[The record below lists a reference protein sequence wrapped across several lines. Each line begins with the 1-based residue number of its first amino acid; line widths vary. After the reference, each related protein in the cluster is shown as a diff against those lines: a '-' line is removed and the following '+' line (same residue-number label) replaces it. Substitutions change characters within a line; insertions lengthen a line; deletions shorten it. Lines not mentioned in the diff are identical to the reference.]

1 MAEQIIILENK
12 DIKVTLSSKGAEILS
27 IIKDGKE
34 KIWQADPEVWA
45 MHTPIMFPVCGG
57 LKDDKFIYEGNEYT
71 LGKHGFIR
79 FCEFEVESADA
90 ESAVFAFSSNEE
102 TLKQYPFDFKFK
114 VAFTLKGADL
124 KVEYITENTGD
135 KTMYFSA
142 GAHEGYA
149 CPEGIEDY
157 TVVFEKEEDL
167 TANVLEGNLL
177 GYNTINV
184 GKNTNELKLKDE
196 FFKVDALVFLNLKS
210 RKVWLRNDKTGDAFS
225 VSFDGADYLLLWTK
239 YKAKYICIEPWFGIS
254 DFTDS
259 NMDFVNKRGI
269 TKLESNKVCV
279 NTHTISF

>member
-1 MAEQIIILENK
+1 MAEQLITLKINELE
-12 DIKVTLSSKGAEILS
+12 VTLSSKGAEIVS

-34 KIWQADPEVWA
+34 KIWQADPEVWP

-57 LKDDKFIYEGNEYT
+57 LKDDEFIFEGKTYN

-79 FCEFEVESADA
+79 FCEFEVESADD
-90 ESAVFAFSSNEE
+90 EKVVFAYTSNEE

-135 KTMYFSA
+135 KAMYFSA

-149 CPEGIEDY
+149 CNEGVENY
-157 TVVFEKEEDL
+157 TIVFEKEEDL
-167 TANVLEGNLL
+167 VSNVLEGNLL
-177 GYNTINV
+177 GYNTV
-184 GKNTNELKLKDE
+184 ELGKGVRELKLKDE

-210 RKVWLRNDKTGDAFS
+210 RKVWLRNDTTGENFS

-259 NMDFVNKRGI
+259 NKDFVNKRGI
-269 TKLESNKVCV
+269 TKLGVGEVCV

>member
-1 MAEQIIILENK
+1 MAEQLITLKNNEL
-12 DIKVTLSSKGAEILS
+12 KVTLSSKGAEIVS

-34 KIWQADPEVWA
+34 KIWQADPEVWP

-57 LKDDKFIYEGNEYT
+57 LKDDEFIFEGKTYN

-79 FCEFEVESADA
+79 FCEFEVESADD
-90 ESAVFAFSSNEE
+90 EKVVFAYTSNEE

-124 KVEYITENTGD
+124 LVEYITENTGD
-135 KTMYFSA
+135 KAMYFSA

-149 CPEGIEDY
+149 CNEGVENY
-157 TVVFEKEEDL
+157 TIVFEKEEDL
-167 TANVLEGNLL
+167 VSNVLEGNLL
-177 GYNTINV
+177 GYNTV
-184 GKNTNELKLKDE
+184 ELGKGTKELKLKDE

-210 RKVWLRNDKTGDAFS
+210 RKVWLRNDTTGESFS

-259 NMDFVNKRGI
+259 NKDFVNKRGI
-269 TKLESNKVCV
+269 TKLGVGEVCV

>member
-1 MAEQIIILENK
+1 MAEQLITLKNNELE
-12 DIKVTLSSKGAEILS
+12 VTLSSKGAEIVS

-34 KIWQADPEVWA
+34 KIWQADPDVWP

-57 LKDDKFIYEGNEYT
+57 LKDDEFIFEGKTYN

-79 FCEFEVESADA
+79 FCEFEVESADD
-90 ESAVFAFSSNEE
+90 EKVVFAYTSNEE

-135 KTMYFSA
+135 KAMYFSA

-149 CPEGIEDY
+149 CNEGVENY
-157 TVVFEKEEDL
+157 TIVFEKEEDL
-167 TANVLEGNLL
+167 VANVLEGNLL
-177 GYNTINV
+177 GYSTV
-184 GKNTNELKLKDE
+184 ELGKGTKELKLKDE

-210 RKVWLRNDKTGDAFS
+210 RKVWLRNDTTGESFS
-225 VSFDGADYLLLWTK
+225 VAFDGADYLLLWTK

-259 NMDFVNKRGI
+259 NKDFVNKRGI
-269 TKLESNKVCV
+269 TKLGVGEVCV
-279 NTHTISF
+279 NIHTISF